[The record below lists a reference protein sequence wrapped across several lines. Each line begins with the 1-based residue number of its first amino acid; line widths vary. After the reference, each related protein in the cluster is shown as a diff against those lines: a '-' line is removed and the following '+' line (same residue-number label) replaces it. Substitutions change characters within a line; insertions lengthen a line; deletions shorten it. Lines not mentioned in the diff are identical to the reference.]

1 MSINFSI
8 KGRLGN
14 AIFRY
19 MACSVL
25 CIISNKKYECSNVNK
40 DKPLKRINDQ
50 EFFLMATKLLNNE
63 KIIMED
69 INYILTEYYQHDNI
83 YKLFKDQIIE
93 FVNNNRDHIIIT
105 DGINAGDGRYQIY
118 KMYDIVNTNI
128 NFNKKYKNVLHIRL
142 DDFVYHNLYLNVDR
156 IIKLLKKNIINDNLC
171 IVCKKCETSFEKN
184 YLNTIK
190 SYLEN
195 NNIAWYIESND
206 TITDYYIMKESEI
219 LICSKSTL
227 SWCAAFFSNTIKQ
240 CYLPDYIEKQSMTC
254 KNPINNTILY

>member
-118 KMYDIVNTNI
+118 KMYDIVNTN
-128 NFNKKYKNVLHIRL
+128 
-142 DDFVYHNLYLNVDR
+142 
-156 IIKLLKKNIINDNLC
+156 KKNTNGY
-171 IVCKKCETSFEKN
+171 TP
-184 YLNTIK
+184 
-190 SYLEN
+190 LECRVGPDDAL
-195 NNIAWYIESND
+195 IAGFKEGLRLLDIGD
-206 TITDYYIMKESEI
+206 KAIM
-219 LICSKSTL
+219 
-227 SWCAAFFSNTIKQ
+227 
-240 CYLPDYIEKQSMTC
+240 YLPYYLAYGETGRGSTIPPKSNLIFEVEIIELK
-254 KNPINNTILY
+254 